1 MAWAKPSQELRRVE
15 PSRVESLG
23 RAKSGVGPSQEPS
36 QGPGGFVF
44 GLGLEMPGVVVA
56 IGCIVY
62 ECLEHEVDIYAAV
75 IVIESILYT
84 LQSLYGNFIQVRL

>member
-1 MAWAKPSQELRRVE
+1 M
-15 PSRVESLG
+15 SRVETSRARSLG
-23 RAKSGVGPSQEPS
+23 RAKPGAEPSQEPS
-36 QGPGGFVF
+36 QESRGRRPGPGGFVL
-44 GLGLEMPGVVVA
+44 GIGLELPGVVVA